1 MQNREKFSEFI
12 SYCQNNR
19 IRKIHL
25 IEPILFVNPSSADFG
40 YIIFVFEHCVFVA
53 APCFVTDTGEDPE
66 FDMKKFDKIDDVA
79 KAGIDLCNIYMTF
92 ENNDGSLKF
101 CREMN
106 DSVDGSLWGTEWK
119 CSKGY
124 LHFFASDTAIIV
136 TATES
141 DWKTTEKSVFDPTAA
156 IDEENFILFPNA

>member
-92 ENNDGSLKF
+92 KTMTARLS
-101 CREMN
+101 
-106 DSVDGSLWGTEWK
+106 
-119 CSKGY
+119 
-124 LHFFASDTAIIV
+124 FAV
-136 TATES
+136 R
-141 DWKTTEKSVFDPTAA
+141 
-156 IDEENFILFPNA
+156 

>member
-1 MQNREKFSEFI
+1 
-12 SYCQNNR
+12 
-19 IRKIHL
+19 
-25 IEPILFVNPSSADFG
+25 
-40 YIIFVFEHCVFVA
+40 
-53 APCFVTDTGEDPE
+53 
-66 FDMKKFDKIDDVA
+66 
-79 KAGIDLCNIYMTF
+79 
-92 ENNDGSLKF
+92 
-101 CREMN
+101 MN